1 MRLSVRAGTHVLL
14 AHHGDPSKRP
24 LLGSERS
31 LELQHLRL
39 AGLGKEG
46 VGMAILDRV
55 QARADQ
61 GLVDFCLPDLDLVD
75 FCLRANR
82 QEANGI
88 RAG

>member
-14 AHHGDPSKRP
+14 VHLGDPSKR
-24 LLGSERS
+24 LLLSIERP

-39 AGLGKEG
+39 AVTGKEG
-46 VGMAILDRV
+46 VELALFDRV

-61 GLVDFCLPDLDLVD
+61 GLVDACLPDLDLV
-75 FCLRANR
+75 ANL
-82 QEANGI
+82 QEANGL

>member
-14 AHHGDPSKRP
+14 VHLGDPSKRL
-24 LLGSERS
+24 LLGIERP

-39 AGLGKEG
+39 AVTGKEG
-46 VGMAILDRV
+46 VELALFV

-61 GLVDFCLPDLDLVD
+61 GLVDACLPDLDLV
-75 FCLRANR
+75 ANL
-82 QEANGI
+82 QEANGL